1 MIKLKFMLA
10 QKEDL
15 DNVLAMVTD
24 AINEMNRNGI
34 DQWDNIYPDRNILEN
49 DIIKKQLYI
58 GVSGKNIVSAYVL
71 NQECDEQYANG
82 AWKYPD
88 STYYVI
94 HRLCVNPMFQNKKI
108 GTLTMMHIEDE
119 VRKIG
124 IDTIRLDA
132 FTLNPYA
139 IKLYEKLGYS
149 KVGLAHWRK
158 GKFYLMEK
166 KLK

>member
-1 MIKLKFMLA
+1 LIELEFMLA

-15 DNVLAMVTD
+15 DNVLAMFTG

-34 DQWDNIYPDRNILEN
+34 DQWDSMYPDRNLLEE
-49 DIIKKQLYI
+49 DIIKKQLFI
-58 GVSGKNIVSAYVL
+58 GLYEGTIVSAYVL
-71 NQECDEQYANG
+71 NRECDEQYVNG
-82 AWKYPD
+82 TWKYPD

-94 HRLCVNPMFQNKKI
+94 HRLCVNPIFQNKRI
-108 GTLTMMHIEDE
+108 GTLTMLHLENEI
-119 VRKIG
+119 RKMG

-139 IKLYEKLGYS
+139 VKMYEKLGYL
-149 KVGLAHWRK
+149 KVGFAHWRK

-166 KLK
+166 KI